1 MKIKIL
7 MRDNAT
13 QPKHGCKAVR
23 NGVDEATI
31 YIYDMIDPYWGV
43 SATEFIAAL
52 NAVSDAKVLHLRIN
66 SPGGDVFEGR
76 AIMEAIKHFGG
87 KTIAHVDALAAS
99 AASSIAIAADE
110 VEIAAGAFFMIH
122 NASSMVWGDK
132 NTMRTTAD
140 LLEKIE
146 GTIVTDYVAK
156 TGKTAEEI
164 VAWMDAETWFT
175 GDEAVAA
182 GFADRVSAA
191 PDATT
196 NKAWN
201 LAAFGKAPQALREQP
216 KPPVLEASPST
227 QPNNAGTSQ
236 TNKNA
241 LCLAMIV

>member
-13 QPKHGCKAVR
+13 QGKHGCKAVR

-52 NAVSDAKVLHLRIN
+52 NGVSDAKVLHLRIN

-76 AIMEAIKHFGG
+76 AIVEAIKRFGG
-87 KTIAHVDALAAS
+87 KTIAHIDSLAAS

-122 NASSMVWGDK
+122 NASGMVWGDK
-132 NTMRTTAD
+132 KTMRDTAD
-140 LLEKIE
+140 LLEKVE
-146 GTIVTDYVAK
+146 GTIVNDYIAK
-156 TGKTAEEI
+156 SGKTAEEI

-182 GFADRVSAA
+182 GFADRTSAVPEGA
-191 PDATT
+191 T

-201 LAAFGKAPQALREQP
+201 LAAFDKAPKALTEAPKPTEPEPKTEPELTGTTQTKTNALR
-216 KPPVLEASPST
+216 
-227 QPNNAGTSQ
+227 
-236 TNKNA
+236 
-241 LCLAMIV
+241 LAMIV